1 MNWDSL
7 TIFIFI
13 GLVVYLIITRVKMYL
28 EYKKGLTLALE
39 RKGMHEEFFGKTVLR
54 IYLGLIAFFIV
65 AFIYVLVNK
74 NNLTEFYSWLLI
86 VGVFILTFVVD
97 LVRVKV
103 MYTAIFNDFGLFAE
117 QEYVRFNSI
126 KEVNKK
132 GLGLTSEIVTFNNKS
147 YLLPTR
153 VIYLLKDKINLK

>member
-7 TIFIFI
+7 TILIFI
-13 GLVVYLIITRVKMYL
+13 GLVAYLIITRVKIYF
-28 EYKKGLTLALE
+28 EYKKGLALALE
-39 RKGMHEEFFGKTVLR
+39 RKGMHEEFFGQTVLK
-54 IYLGLIAFFIV
+54 IYLAIIAFFV
-65 AFIYVLVNK
+65 AAFIYVIVNRASLVD
-74 NNLTEFYSWLLI
+74 FYSWLLI
-86 VGVFILTFVVD
+86 VGVFIITFAVD
-97 LVRVKV
+97 LIRVKV
-103 MYTAIFNDFGLFAE
+103 TYTAIFNEFGLFAE

-132 GLGLTSEIVTFNNKS
+132 GLGLTSELVTFNSKS